1 MDLTNCKEV
10 IIMEAHKLARRDDAQ
25 TSKDAAQKV
34 SLKITKMRQFVLD
47 LINQAGADGITGKEM
62 TRSHLELSTSSIS
75 SRPNELEK
83 MGLVF
88 YKGDKRD
95 GSRVIRAIEYKK
107 GEEAPTIEQLE
118 LEL

>member
-1 MDLTNCKEV
+1 MN
-10 IIMEAHKLARRDDAQ
+10 EAYRLARKDSPQ

-62 TRSHLELSTSSIS
+62 TRAHLELSNSSIS

-95 GSRVIRAIEYKK
+95 GSRVIRAIEYKE
-107 GEEAPTIEQLE
+107 GEEAPTVEQLE

>member
-1 MDLTNCKEV
+1 MQAYQLVRKNDP
-10 IIMEAHKLARRDDAQ
+10 Q
-25 TSKDAAQKV
+25 TSRDAAQKMT
-34 SLKITKMRQFVLD
+34 LKITKMRQFVLD
-47 LINQAGADGITGKEM
+47 LIKQAGENGITGKEM
-62 TRSHLELSTSSIS
+62 TRAHLELSNSSIS

-95 GSRVIRAIEYKK
+95 GSRVIRAIEYKTD
-107 GEEAPTIEQLE
+107 EQPQTIEQME

>member
-1 MDLTNCKEV
+1 MT
-10 IIMEAHKLARRDDAQ
+10 AHKLARNEDPQ
-25 TSKDAAQKV
+25 TSKDAAAKV

-47 LINQAGADGITGKEM
+47 LIKQAGAAGITGKEM
-62 TRSHLELSTSSIS
+62 TRAHLDLSNSSIS

-95 GSRVIRAIEYKK
+95 GSRVIRAIEYKTD
-107 GEEAPTIEQLE
+107 EQQQTTEQLE
-118 LEL
+118 LGL